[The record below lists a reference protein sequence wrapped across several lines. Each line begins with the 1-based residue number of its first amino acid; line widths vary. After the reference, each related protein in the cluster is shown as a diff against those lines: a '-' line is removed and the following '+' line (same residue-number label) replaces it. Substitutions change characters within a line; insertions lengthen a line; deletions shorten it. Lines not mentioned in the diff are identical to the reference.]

1 MKELIVFIF
10 LYCSLNCLAQ
20 KNHGINWVEGG
31 AYTHKV
37 HFKNTV
43 PFISNFLN
51 GIYFAPGSSCISD
64 TDGNFKILCN
74 GFKLMDSTG
83 TTIEGGDTITPSK
96 LCIWEDGFSLYS
108 QFSIIL
114 PFRNDIYYVVTATAS
129 DDEFDTHWMLPSP
142 YQSFDLLLYSK
153 VDMKLN
159 NGLGKVVK
167 KAIPISE
174 NKLLS
179 RTQMMACRHADGAN
193 WWLLKQAKDSNTIY
207 KYIVTED
214 SVYNAGLQDMGEPY
228 WGNNDIKGQIM
239 FNTQGTQYATVAWG
253 RNLVFLADFNRCT
266 GNISNPQIRY
276 LPIHSRSASILTLDT
291 LAVGVCFSPNDSLL
305 YVVKDYNLYQLD
317 LHDPDS
323 LTAWYRVANMDTTYD
338 QFQKWSCLYPGPD
351 GKIYVG
357 NWNGLGHAM
366 SYIENP
372 NVKGAGCNFCPKC
385 LQFGIPSGVNNPPC
399 MPNYELGKD
408 SALLVGCTPV
418 SSGEIREV
426 SDEMLVVYPNPASSK
441 LEVRYEIRDVSAL
454 EDRRN
459 ASIEMYN
466 AIGQRVYSSPISHLI
481 SPISIDVSNLSKGV
495 YYLRC
500 GNQVVKVVV
509 E

>member
-1 MKELIVFIF
+1 MKKLIVFIT

-31 AYTHKV
+31 AYPHKI
-37 HFKNTV
+37 HFKNPN
-43 PFISNFLN
+43 PFIN
-51 GIYFAPGSSCISD
+51 YFVTGMYFHLGSSCISD

-96 LCIWEDGFSLYS
+96 ICLKEVGFSSAS
-108 QFSIIL
+108 QSSIIL
-114 PFRNDIYYVVTATAS
+114 PFRNDMYYVITATAS
-129 DDEFDTHWMLPSP
+129 DTMITNYWNQNIYAL
-142 YQSFDLLLYSK
+142 FDLVLYTK

-159 NGLGKVVK
+159 NGLGKVVAK
-167 KAIPISE
+167 GVSMID
-174 NKLLS
+174 NVKLS
-179 RTQMMACRHADGAN
+179 KTQMMACRHADGVN
-193 WWLLKQAKDSNTIY
+193 WWVLKQAHDTNMVY
-207 KYIVTED
+207 KFIVTED
-214 SVYNAGLQDMGEPY
+214 SVYNLGVQGMGEPH
-228 WGNNDIKGQIM
+228 WGYNDIKGQIM
-239 FNTQGTQYATVAWG
+239 FNTKGSQYATVAWG

-276 LPIHSRSASILTLDT
+276 LPIHSRSASIATLDT

-357 NWNGLGHAM
+357 NWGGLGHAM

-372 NVKGAGCNFCPKC
+372 NIKGAGCNFCAKC

-408 SALLVGCTPV
+408 SVLLAGCTPV
-418 SSGEIREV
+418 GLPNPPRVGVHE
-426 SDEMLVVYPNPASSK
+426 LVVYPNPASSK
-441 LEVRYEIRDVSAL
+441 LI
-454 EDRRN
+454 
-459 ASIEMYN
+459 IENGELKMKELYN
-466 AIGQRVYSSPISHLI
+466 AVGQLI
-481 SPISIDVSNLSKGV
+481 FSTKADEIDVSHFAKGV
-495 YYLRC
+495 YYLKC
-500 GNQVVKVVV
+500 GILTRKVII

>member
-1 MKELIVFIF
+1 MNKSIFLVFI
-10 LYCSLNCLAQ
+10 LLNVFISYSQ
-20 KNHGINWVEGG
+20 KNHGINWMQGG
-31 AYTHKV
+31 YYTNKI
-37 HFKNTV
+37 HFKNIT
-43 PFISNFLN
+43 PFITPFIT
-51 GIYFAPGSSCISD
+51 GIYFAEGSSCISD

-96 LCIWEDGFSLYS
+96 ICLKEVGFSSAS
-108 QFSIIL
+108 QSSIIL
-114 PFRNDIYYVVTATAS
+114 PFRNDMYYVITATAS
-129 DDEFDTHWMLPSP
+129 DTMITNYWNQNIYALFD
-142 YQSFDLLLYSK
+142 QVLYTK

-159 NGLGKVVK
+159 NGLGKVVAK
-167 KAIPISE
+167 GVSMID
-174 NKLLS
+174 NVKLS
-179 RTQMMACRHADGAN
+179 KTQMMACRHADGVN
-193 WWLLKQAKDSNTIY
+193 WWVLKQAHDTNMVY
-207 KYIVTED
+207 KFIVTED
-214 SVYNAGLQDMGEPY
+214 SVYNLGVQGMGEPH
-228 WGNNDIKGQIM
+228 WGYNDIKGQIM

-323 LTAWYRVANMDTTYD
+323 LTAWFRVANMDTTYD
-338 QFQKWSCLYPGPD
+338 QFQKWSCLYTGPD

-357 NWNGLGHAM
+357 NWNGLGHAL

-372 NVKGAGCNFCPKC
+372 NIKGAGCNFCAKC
-385 LQFGIPSGVNNPPC
+385 LQFGSVFANDPPC

-408 SALLVGCTPV
+408 SALLVGCTPIGLPSPPKEEV
-418 SSGEIREV
+418 GE
-426 SDEMLVVYPNPASSK
+426 LVVYPNPATSK
-441 LEVRYEIRDVSAL
+441 LVVRYEIRDVSAL
-454 EDRRN
+454 EDKRN

-466 AIGQRVYSSPISHLI
+466 AIGQRVYSSPIYHLI
-481 SPISIDVSNLSKGV
+481 SPISIDVSNLSIGV
-495 YYLRC
+495 YYLRVE
-500 GNQVVKVVV
+500 NQVVKVVV

>member
-1 MKELIVFIF
+1 MKITWIIGIFFI
-10 LYCSLNCLAQ
+10 SLSALAQ
-20 KNHGINWVEGG
+20 KNHSVNWIQGG
-31 AYTHKV
+31 GYTHKV
-37 HFKNTV
+37 HFKNV
-43 PFISNFLN
+43 NPSISTFDLNFN
-51 GIYFAPGSSCISD
+51 YYFHLGSSCISD

-96 LCIWEDGFSLYS
+96 LCKWEDGFSLYS

-114 PFRNDIYYVVTATAS
+114 PFSNDIYYVFTATAS
-129 DDEFDTHWMLPSP
+129 DAEFDAHWMLPSP

-167 KAIPISE
+167 KAVPILQ

-179 RTQMMACRHADGAN
+179 RTQMMACRHADGVN

-214 SVYNAGLQDMGEPY
+214 SVYNAGLQDMGEPH

-239 FNTQGTQYATVAWG
+239 FNTKGSQYATVAWG

-276 LPIHSRSASILTLDT
+276 LPIHSRSATIATLDT
-291 LAVGVCFSPNDSLL
+291 LAVGVCFSPNDSFL

-372 NVKGAGCNFCPKC
+372 NIKGAGCNFCAKC

-408 SALLVGCTPV
+408 SVLLAGCTPV
-418 SSGEIREV
+418 GLPGPPTEGVHE
-426 SDEMLVVYPNPASSK
+426 LVVYPNPASSK
-441 LEVRYEIRDVSAL
+441 LI
-454 EDRRN
+454 
-459 ASIEMYN
+459 IENGELKMKELYN
-466 AIGQRVYSSPISHLI
+466 AVGQLI
-481 SPISIDVSNLSKGV
+481 FSTKADEIDVSHFAKGV
-495 YYLRC
+495 YYLKC
-500 GNQVVKVVV
+500 GILTRKVIV

>member
-1 MKELIVFIF
+1 MIKQLGILV
-10 LYCSLNCLAQ
+10 LLVCALNSLAQ
-20 KNHGINWVEGG
+20 KNHGINWIQGTG
-31 AYTHKV
+31 YSYKL
-37 HFKNTV
+37 HFKNMM
-43 PFISNFLN
+43 PFKSIFDLNFN
-51 GIYFAPGSSCISD
+51 YYFSDGSSCISD

-83 TTIEGGDTITPSK
+83 TTIEGGDTITPSEFCK
-96 LCIWEDGFSLYS
+96 WEDGFSSYS
-108 QFSIIL
+108 QSSLIL
-114 PFRNDIYYVVTATAS
+114 PFRNDMYYVITATAS
-129 DDEFDTHWMLPSP
+129 DTMITNYWNQNIYALFD
-142 YQSFDLLLYSK
+142 QVLYTK

-159 NGLGKVVK
+159 NGLGKVVSK
-167 KAIPISE
+167 GISMVD
-174 NKLLS
+174 NVKLS
-179 RTQMMACRHADGAN
+179 KTQMMACRHADGVN
-193 WWLLKQAKDSNTIY
+193 WWVLKQAHDTNMVY
-207 KYIVTED
+207 KFIVTED
-214 SVYNAGLQDMGEPY
+214 SVYNLGVQGMGEPH
-228 WGNNDIKGQIM
+228 WGYYDIKGQIM

-253 RNLVFLADFNRCT
+253 RNLIFLADFNRCT

-338 QFQKWSCLYPGPD
+338 QFQKWSALYKGPD
-351 GKIYVG
+351 DKVYIG
-357 NWNGLGHAM
+357 NWGGLGRAM
-366 SYIENP
+366 SVIDNP
-372 NVKGAGCNFCPKC
+372 NVKGVGCNFCPKC
-385 LQFGIPSGVNNPPC
+385 LQFGTIGAKNPPC

-418 SSGEIREV
+418 SLPSPPEEGVGE
-426 SDEMLVVYPNPASSK
+426 LVVYPNPAYSK
-441 LEVRYEIRDVSAL
+441 LNIKYEI
-454 EDRRN
+454 
-459 ASIEMYN
+459 ASQSLANTKKQLYN
-466 AIGQRVYSSPISHLI
+466 SIGQMMLSTKENE
-481 SPISIDVSNLSKGV
+481 IDVSNLPSGV